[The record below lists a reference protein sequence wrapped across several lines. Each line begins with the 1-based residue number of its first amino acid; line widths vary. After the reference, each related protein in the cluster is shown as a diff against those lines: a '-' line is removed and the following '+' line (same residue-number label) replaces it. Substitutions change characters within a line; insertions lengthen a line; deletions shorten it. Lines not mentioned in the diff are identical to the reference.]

1 VLVVDP
7 LVELH
12 SLTENDNGEMR
23 QVLAQIR
30 SWAKRFNMAVL
41 VVHHS
46 RKAGG
51 EGAKSIAG
59 DADAARGGG
68 SLNGAVRV
76 NLSAVG
82 MTEAEAQ
89 RYGMT
94 GGAHEQYVRIDGAKA
109 NLSAKVKTQWLQKV
123 VYDLENGDDAVSPE
137 PWIAPPPKLTDETLL
152 ATIVEAVK
160 SGSPDG
166 PWSAHLSKDDRSVK
180 HLLEQHGVVAPAQHS
195 ETVRAL
201 KKDHGLSV
209 QTYKDAAGYRKN
221 GLMHESGAPARF
233 EWIIAEA
240 AVEDAE
246 ED

>member
-1 VLVVDP
+1 MLVVDP

-152 ATIVEAVK
+152 ATTWK
-160 SGSPDG
+160 
-166 PWSAHLSKDDRSVK
+166 
-180 HLLEQHGVVAPAQHS
+180 Q
-195 ETVRAL
+195 
-201 KKDHGLSV
+201 
-209 QTYKDAAGYRKN
+209 
-221 GLMHESGAPARF
+221 
-233 EWIIAEA
+233 
-240 AVEDAE
+240 
-246 ED
+246 